1 MVADALEWIVRN
13 LDEFYPFKDG
23 RPFEIKH
30 GQKVGELAILLQ
42 SYVSLTGNRDCEP
55 VKQIS
60 SLLISIQENPAF
72 TDRLVRS
79 PVEFVLFAE
88 MYSALRSLGHDNQDQ
103 REMLQRVIDARFLDH
118 TERLPHRAMDI
129 VSCLEWGGFRHHFP
143 SLEALYFTSML
154 ASVPNAAF
162 LDEDAIYFLTHVIMF
177 LHSFGTR
184 KEIGAPLP
192 EKTLGRV
199 LSTLLI
205 ACCREHHWDLIA
217 ELLLCWDCIGLPPT
231 FITRRAW
238 ASLLDEQR
246 EDGAIPGPEWA
257 EKLHKSQNVDDAGAA
272 DIYFSHHYHTTLVS
286 IIAGC
291 LQLNRL
297 AAASSKPGPS
307 LATLEEAIGEE
318 NRDRR
323 FAPDH
328 ASRSQNAR
336 GMILRT
342 RSWLDHLT
350 AIELESP
357 IKRPEVLSKILLGY
371 WIGYSNTTDSET
383 FDGLARQ
390 IGEALSAADL
400 SGELDWSKTAPALK
414 LIVAALLSS
423 RSVFVPFLH
432 SAEGFL
438 QQALQALSATGPTDL
453 ATELLLYEK
462 RLLLYAMG
470 LQAQPYG
477 IGLSD
482 LTNFARALSFT
493 GPESEVEELVLR
505 VQSYTSFGRARRQLE
520 KSNYWMSELIAGLA
534 LTYLRKYDLP
544 MGSRI
549 LRALTYLGV
558 ETKDIDDCLDF
569 LSLHQRPEGAFGFFG
584 AQQYELLTG
593 SNREFSAD
601 LDLKLPITIE
611 CLWALREATD
621 SDWRLYQTIPRLISS
636 LA

>member
-1 MVADALEWIVRN
+1 MRHNTGCANMVADALEWIVRN

-272 DIYFSHHYHTTLVS
+272 DIYFSHHY
-286 IIAGC
+286 
-291 LQLNRL
+291 
-297 AAASSKPGPS
+297 
-307 LATLEEAIGEE
+307 
-318 NRDRR
+318 
-323 FAPDH
+323 
-328 ASRSQNAR
+328 
-336 GMILRT
+336 
-342 RSWLDHLT
+342 
-350 AIELESP
+350 
-357 IKRPEVLSKILLGY
+357 
-371 WIGYSNTTDSET
+371 
-383 FDGLARQ
+383 
-390 IGEALSAADL
+390 
-400 SGELDWSKTAPALK
+400 
-414 LIVAALLSS
+414 
-423 RSVFVPFLH
+423 
-432 SAEGFL
+432 
-438 QQALQALSATGPTDL
+438 
-453 ATELLLYEK
+453 
-462 RLLLYAMG
+462 
-470 LQAQPYG
+470 
-477 IGLSD
+477 
-482 LTNFARALSFT
+482 
-493 GPESEVEELVLR
+493 
-505 VQSYTSFGRARRQLE
+505 
-520 KSNYWMSELIAGLA
+520 
-534 LTYLRKYDLP
+534 
-544 MGSRI
+544 
-549 LRALTYLGV
+549 
-558 ETKDIDDCLDF
+558 
-569 LSLHQRPEGAFGFFG
+569 
-584 AQQYELLTG
+584 
-593 SNREFSAD
+593 
-601 LDLKLPITIE
+601 
-611 CLWALREATD
+611 
-621 SDWRLYQTIPRLISS
+621 
-636 LA
+636 